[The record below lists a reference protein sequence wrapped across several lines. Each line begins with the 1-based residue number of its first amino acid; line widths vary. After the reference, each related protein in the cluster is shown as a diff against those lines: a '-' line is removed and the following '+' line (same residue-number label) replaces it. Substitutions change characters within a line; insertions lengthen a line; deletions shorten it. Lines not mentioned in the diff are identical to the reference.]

1 MKKYIRVFV
10 CFTAALCLTTACAK
24 DRPAS
29 NNTGKSTSVT
39 EGKEPQTTSNIK
51 VKINDITAYA
61 GEEIDYIGAIESA
74 ENMEINRSMIYVDS
88 SAVDS
93 NTPGT
98 YLAVYTFDY
107 LGTTVTNSIK
117 VTILAN
123 PAASTTAAAD
133 PAETTADQQKPPA
146 ETTESA
152 PTQSEETETSASET
166 VSSDTETS
174 AGLPPE
180 NTQPATEI
188 PLSTEPVSAAVEHE
202 LPDANIT
209 LTNGKIVTIKC
220 TSERYIMETF
230 TDESYFEEDGYTFLT
245 SELKVL
251 FNTGEIQVIETV
263 VTRVQPPAA
272 ADNPQ

>member
-1 MKKYIRVFV
+1 MKKYTQVFV
-10 CFTAALCLTTACAK
+10 CIAAALCLTTACGK
-24 DRPAS
+24 DKPAS
-29 NNTGKSTSVT
+29 NNTGKPASASPT
-39 EGKEPQTTSNIK
+39 KEQQTTSNIK
-51 VKINDITAYA
+51 VKINDITAFA

-88 SAVDS
+88 SGVDS

-98 YLAVYTFDY
+98 YLAFYTFDY

-123 PAASTTAAAD
+123 PNAASEAAAE
-133 PAETTADQQKPPA
+133 ETT
-146 ETTESA
+146 
-152 PTQSEETETSASET
+152 
-166 VSSDTETS
+166 VYDTETTS
-174 AGLPPE
+174 ENQETDTEETSDQETAASEPGVSSNTEISSGLPPE
-180 NTQPATEI
+180 NTQPASEA

-209 LTNGKIVTIKC
+209 LSNGKVVTVKC
-220 TSERYIMETF
+220 TSSRYITETY

-272 ADNPQ
+272 ADTPQ